1 MQLAIRR
8 SVTRFV
14 QLALLALLALS
25 GPAGA
30 FDLQAHRGGR
40 GLLPENTLPAF
51 EHALSLGVDTLELD
65 IGVTADG
72 VVVITHDPH
81 LNPLI
86 TRDANGQWLPAGK
99 GPLLR
104 SLGFAQLQA
113 YDVGRLLPGS
123 PYADTFN
130 LQQPRDGTRIPSL
143 ASLFERVKARGASTV
158 RFNIETK
165 INPLQPDE
173 TVSADAM
180 TRALLQVV
188 RDAGMQ
194 QRVSIQS
201 FDWRTL
207 QLVQQFEPGIPTV
220 YLTVQTANNDNVRD
234 GAWTNG
240 FKIADHGS
248 VPRMV
253 KAAGG
258 AVWSPNSGAVTQA
271 LVRQAQDLGLKVVPW
286 TVNNPADMDR
296 LIGWG
301 VDGLITDYPDRLR
314 DAMRQRKLPVPAPV
328 PVPLR

>member
-1 MQLAIRR
+1 M
-8 SVTRFV
+8 
-14 QLALLALLALS
+14 QLALLALLALLAFC
-25 GPAGA
+25 GRADA

-51 EHALSLGVDTLELD
+51 DHALSLGVDTLELD

-86 TRDANGQWLPAGK
+86 TRDAGGQWLAPGK
-99 GPLLR
+99 GPLVR
-104 SLGFAQLQA
+104 SLSFAQLQA
-113 YDVGRLLPGS
+113 YDVGRLQPGS
-123 PYADTFN
+123 PYAGTFN

-143 ASLFERVKARGASTV
+143 AALFERVKSRGADAV

-188 RDAGMQ
+188 REAGMQ
-194 QRVSIQS
+194 QRVAIQS

-207 QLVQQFEPGIPTV
+207 QLVQQLEPDIPTV
-220 YLTVQTANNDNVRD
+220 YLTIQTANTDNVRD
-234 GAWTNG
+234 GAWTAG
-240 FKIADHGS
+240 FRIADHGS
-248 VPRMV
+248 VPRLV

-258 AVWSPNSGAVTQA
+258 SVWSPNSGAVTQA
-271 LVRQAQDLGLKVVPW
+271 LVRQAQDLGVKVVPW
-286 TVNNPADMDR
+286 TVNSPADMDR
-296 LIGWG
+296 LMAWG
-301 VDGLITDYPDRLR
+301 VDGLITDYADRLR
-314 DAMRQRKLPVPAPV
+314 EAMRQRQLPLPAAIP
-328 PVPLR
+328 PR

>member
-8 SVTRFV
+8 SVTRHV
-14 QLALLALLALS
+14 PLALLALLALS

-40 GLLPENTLPAF
+40 GLLPENSLPAF

-86 TRDANGQWLPAGK
+86 TRDASGQWLPASK

-104 SLGFAQLQA
+104 SLSFAQLQA
-113 YDVGRLLPGS
+113 YDVGRLQPGS
-123 PYADTFN
+123 PYAGTFN

-143 ASLFERVKARGASTV
+143 ASLFERVKAMGASTV

-220 YLTVQTANNDNVRD
+220 YLTVQTANTDNVRD

-258 AVWSPNSGAVTQA
+258 AVWSPNSGAVTQT

-286 TVNNPADMDR
+286 TVNNLADMDR

-314 DAMRQRKLPVPAPV
+314 EAMRQRELPVPAPV
-328 PVPLR
+328 PLR